1 MLSKIDKPG
10 LIIIK
15 TPRNPKKI
23 AIHVLALT
31 FSLRKIAD
39 NPTTITGVSDPM
51 LCASANVKY
60 LNDKTKQM
68 QERSRKS
75 LGGVDGA
82 SSPKKRKK

>member
-60 LNDKTKQM
+60 LNDKTKHPD
-68 QERSRKS
+68 SII
-75 LGGVDGA
+75 D
-82 SSPKKRKK
+82 KKLLIICNLMF